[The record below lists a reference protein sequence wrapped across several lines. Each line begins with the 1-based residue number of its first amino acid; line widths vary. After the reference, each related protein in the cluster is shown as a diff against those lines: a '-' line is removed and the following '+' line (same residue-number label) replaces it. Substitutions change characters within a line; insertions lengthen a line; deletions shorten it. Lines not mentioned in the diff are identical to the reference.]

1 MLQQRILGPIRSS
14 KISRVWGSSGDV
26 EHPRAEE
33 MRFRL
38 HLLHVV
44 GEAGLQRL
52 ELPSVLRGAL
62 RAHGPDRRQVSLLL
76 EVPHLLFRE
85 YLGHLHPP
93 RVVRRTQNGKGAS
106 ESNADPLPESAVLIP
121 YRAITVNR
129 GRTGRDRCRREG
141 FGRLFGVRDEKVT
154 R

>member
-14 KISRVWGSSGDV
+14 KISRVWGSSAMSSTHGQRRCDFV
-26 EHPRAEE
+26 FIFFMSLGERVSSASN
-33 MRFRL
+33 FRRYS
-38 HLLHVV
+38 
-44 GEAGLQRL
+44 AAR
-52 ELPSVLRGAL
+52 SVLMARIG
-62 RAHGPDRRQVSLLL
+62 DRYPCSLKSRTRCSVSTLGIST
-76 EVPHLLFRE
+76 LF
-85 YLGHLHPP
+85 

-129 GRTGRDRCRREG
+129 GRTGRERCRREG

>member
-1 MLQQRILGPIRSS
+1 MGIL
-14 KISRVWGSSGDV
+14 GDV
-26 EHPRAEE
+26 EHPRAKE

-44 GEAGLQRL
+44 GGAGLQRL
-52 ELPSVLRGAL
+52 ELPPVLRGAL

-76 EVPHLLFRE
+76 EVPHRCSVSTLGISTLF
-85 YLGHLHPP
+85 

-129 GRTGRDRCRREG
+129 GRTGRERCRREG

>member
-1 MLQQRILGPIRSS
+1 MPRRHPWSAPHAESAKAPSTTGIGEPYTESWCQPAIARIGDRYPCSS
-14 KISRVWGSSGDV
+14 KSRTRCSVSTLGIST
-26 EHPRAEE
+26 
-33 MRFRL
+33 
-38 HLLHVV
+38 LL
-44 GEAGLQRL
+44 
-52 ELPSVLRGAL
+52 
-62 RAHGPDRRQVSLLL
+62 
-76 EVPHLLFRE
+76 
-85 YLGHLHPP
+85 